1 MTNGTKESYLHLIY
15 LPIIL
20 AAHLWG
26 ANKALIVAAISEF
39 Y

>member
-20 AAHLWG
+20 AAYLWG